1 MWRINPFFFAQTE
14 TVFHLFFECVVI
26 KQIWG
31 FFSDLF
37 GVQLGQDFESVA
49 MWWISNNKNSVL
61 NVFCDAALWS
71 I

>member
-1 MWRINPFFFAQTE
+1 
-14 TVFHLFFECVVI
+14 VI